1 MILSCVICTHTHNGC
16 GTHVSVCTNIIFPMI
31 LDLGPRNLII
41 PKYLMII
48 LRTFD
53 HIHMI

>member
-41 PKYLMII
+41 PKYLIII